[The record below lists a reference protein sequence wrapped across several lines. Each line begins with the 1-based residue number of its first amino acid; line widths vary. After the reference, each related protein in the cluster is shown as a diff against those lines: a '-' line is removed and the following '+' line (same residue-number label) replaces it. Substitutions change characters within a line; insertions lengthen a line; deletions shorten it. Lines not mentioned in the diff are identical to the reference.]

1 MSSCPG
7 QSVKCVQIPHAEGPP
22 RKQPDLGL
30 HISYHVRGPVVDDLE
45 LPCLLNLSS
54 LVPFP
59 ALLCLALPPFLAVG
73 FHQLEL
79 CHNRPHA
86 ENDFCRHLCQR
97 LGRDADRRLAPF
109 LGVPVMSGLLF
120 IKQLDIAVGLVD
132 GRLEF
137 GNVVLEGFGLPASAD
152 ARHSTDAS
160 GCILQN
166 LPSGL
171 DPQWPA
177 HHTAGTWREYSK
189 ARRWLASLCSKTRA
203 GDGSVQD
210 VERLPRLVELT
221 FIVRAMSC
229 TQWTPHAKNVSICRR
244 VTPHVPEALCYCLK
258 LLERPTV

>member
-7 QSVKCVQIPHAEGPP
+7 RSVQCVQIPHAEGPP

-30 HISYHVRGPVVDDLE
+30 HISYHVRGPVVDGLE
-45 LPCLLNLSS
+45 LRRLLNLPY
-54 LVPFP
+54 LVPVA
-59 ALLCLALPPFLAVG
+59 ALLCFALPPFLAVG

-79 CHNRPHA
+79 RHNRPHA

-97 LGRDADRRLAPF
+97 FRRDADRRLAPF
-109 LGVPVMSGLLF
+109 LGVPVMSGLLL

-132 GRLEF
+132 GSLEF

-171 DPQWPA
+171 DPQWPT
-177 HHTAGTWREYSK
+177 HHTAGTW
-189 ARRWLASLCSKTRA
+189 L
-203 GDGSVQD
+203 
-210 VERLPRLVELT
+210 
-221 FIVRAMSC
+221 RAMSC

-244 VTPHVPEALCYCLK
+244 VTPHVPEALCCCLK